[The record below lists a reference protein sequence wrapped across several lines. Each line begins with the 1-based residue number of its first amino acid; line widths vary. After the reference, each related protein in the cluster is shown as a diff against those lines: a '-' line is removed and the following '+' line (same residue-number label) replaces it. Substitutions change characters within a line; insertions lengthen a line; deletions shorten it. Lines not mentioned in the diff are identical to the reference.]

1 MTIKARIYKITSP
14 KTDKVY
20 IGSTTKTIEQ
30 RLRKHK
36 TNYNSYLNGTMP
48 KNITS
53 YEVIKHGDAIVE
65 LVEEREFKDMKEM
78 LERERYYIDNI
89 KNTVNK
95 HMPITTEEEKKQYK
109 IDNKQKMYEQQK
121 QYRIDNYEKQNKKN
135 PCECG
140 GFYTSKHKGQH
151 MKGKQHMNHMKTIN
165 ITINIT
171 CEKVE
176 IMKTE

>member
-53 YEVIKHGDAIVE
+53 YEIIKHGDAIVE
-65 LVEEREFKDMKEM
+65 LLEEKEFKDKKEM
-78 LERERYYIDNI
+78 FERERFYIESHDNAA
-89 KNTVNK
+89 NK
-95 HMPITTEEEKKQYK
+95 QIPIRTKEELKEQKKQHG
-109 IDNKQKMYEQQK
+109 
-121 QYRIDNYEKQNKKN
+121 IDNYEKQNKKN

-171 CEKVE
+171 CQKVE
-176 IMKTE
+176 ICKND

>member
-1 MTIKARIYKITSP
+1 MSIKARIYKITSP

-36 TNYNSYLNGTMP
+36 TNYNSYLNGKMP

-53 YEVIKHGDAIVE
+53 YEIIKHGDAIVE

-78 LERERYYIDNI
+78 LERERFYIENV

-95 HMPITTEEEKKQYK
+95 HTPITTEEEKKQYI
-109 IDNKQKMYEQQK
+109 IDNK
-121 QYRIDNYEKQNKKN
+121 EKVNEKK
-135 PCECG
+135 PCVCG

-176 IMKTE
+176 ICKKE